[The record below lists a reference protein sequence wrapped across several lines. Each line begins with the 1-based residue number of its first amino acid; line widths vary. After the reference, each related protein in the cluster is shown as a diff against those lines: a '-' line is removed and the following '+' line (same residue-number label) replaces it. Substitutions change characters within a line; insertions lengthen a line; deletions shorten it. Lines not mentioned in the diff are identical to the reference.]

1 MTTSLYSP
9 IPDSQIDNAVR
20 QYVKEHKPKNLQIK
34 WQSIE
39 YRLPNTTQVERELAY
54 WRTCHRYGLVEPH
67 NYKGATIL
75 RIPSAI
81 IKQEENYGITI
92 SDCEHD

>member
-1 MTTSLYSP
+1 MTTLPYSP
-9 IPDSQIDNAVR
+9 ISDELIDEAAR
-20 QYVKEHKPKNLQIK
+20 QYVKEHKPKELHIK

-54 WRTCHRYGLVEPH
+54 WRTCKRYGIIKQH
-67 NYKGATIL
+67 NYKGATVF

-81 IKQEENYGITI
+81 IKSGGKTWDN
-92 SDCEHD
+92 D